1 MTIKG
6 NNEYNHGI
14 PGNNVF
20 RLVPDDTHQA
30 QAVSQQMWNDGIRV
44 IIPFWR
50 TDVYGNALVN
60 ATIKNF
66 QQLGDKVIDG
76 VGYVPHTGDFSAS
89 LNRINFIIWD
99 QELKSLDK
107 SVNQAISQYG
117 APEVGVYIV
126 AFDSTDFHPSS
137 VPFYSFGSKVVWQR
151 WFRFKQQ
158 PDKEYGSCQLCTQNE
173 FC

>member
-1 MTIKG
+1 MTIRG

-20 RLVPDDTHQA
+20 RLVPDDTHRA

-66 QQLGDKVIDG
+66 QQLGGKVIDG

-99 QELKSLDK
+99 QS
-107 SVNQAISQYG
+107 
-117 APEVGVYIV
+117 
-126 AFDSTDFHPSS
+126 
-137 VPFYSFGSKVVWQR
+137 
-151 WFRFKQQ
+151 
-158 PDKEYGSCQLCTQNE
+158 
-173 FC
+173 